1 MSKAWVK
8 SSIATTGVSADGSE
22 IKHSF
27 NNLKDGLTE
36 ANIIAFTAILNTL
49 LADEISETK
58 LTTTEKVAK

>member
-8 SSIATTGVSADGSE
+8 SSIATTGISADGSE

-27 NNLKDGLTE
+27 NNLKEGLTE
-36 ANIIAFTAILNTL
+36 DNINAFTTILNTL

-58 LTTTEKVAK
+58 LTTVETVAK

>member
-8 SSIATTGVSADGSE
+8 SSIATTGISADGSE

-27 NNLKDGLTE
+27 NNLKEGLTE
-36 ANIIAFTAILNTL
+36 ADVITFTAILNTL

-58 LTTTEKVAK
+58 LTTVETVAK